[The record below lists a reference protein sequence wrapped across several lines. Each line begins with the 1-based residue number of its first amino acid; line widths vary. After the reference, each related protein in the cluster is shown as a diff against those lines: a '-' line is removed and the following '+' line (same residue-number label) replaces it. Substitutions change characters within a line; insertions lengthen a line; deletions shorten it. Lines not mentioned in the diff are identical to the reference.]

1 MENRRRRLNRS
12 GRIARTPTARL
23 TPVLLHCSGVRAGV
37 GHVRLEQAARRAGY
51 TTGAA
56 YRCWSSQDDFH
67 RDLALAALAWRD
79 RSSNADAI
87 TSIRTA
93 VDAGVPIDE
102 VVRIGAA
109 ANVERT
115 PVDTDYFVPLV
126 LRATARFDDE
136 LAAAARTRVD
146 EGIAAHEQ
154 LHEILLT
161 RYRRRVRA
169 PLTTRDLATIIAA
182 IADGFAVQDVGREH
196 PRVVVDHPGPGVGHE
211 WTLLGL
217 ALRAIVAEL
226 TEPVTDG
233 LGDGVSGPE

>member
-1 MENRRRRLNRS
+1 MSRA
-12 GRIARTPTARL
+12 AREAVL
-23 TPVLLHCSGVRAGV
+23 AAGLDLLHGAGVRPGV

-56 YRCWSSQDDFH
+56 YRCWPWQDDFH
-67 RDLALAALAWRD
+67 HDLALAALGWRD

-87 TSIRTA
+87 TSIRAA
-93 VDAGVPIDE
+93 VDAWAPADE
-102 VVRIGAA
+102 VVRVGAA

-115 PVDTDYFVPLV
+115 PMDTDYFVPLV

-136 LAAAARTRVD
+136 LAAAAAARVD

-161 RYRRRVRA
+161 RYRRQVRP
-169 PLTTRDLATIIAA
+169 PLTIRDLATIIAA

-196 PRVVVDHPGPGVGHE
+196 PRVVVDDPGPGVGRE

-217 ALRAIVAEL
+217 AIRAIVAEL
-226 TEPVTDG
+226 TEP
-233 LGDGVSGPE
+233 LSGPE

>member
-1 MENRRRRLNRS
+1 V
-12 GRIARTPTARL
+12 T
-23 TPVLLHCSGVRAGV
+23 H
-37 GHVRLEQAARRAGY
+37 
-51 TTGAA
+51 
-56 YRCWSSQDDFH
+56 
-67 RDLALAALAWRD
+67 
-79 RSSNADAI
+79 
-87 TSIRTA
+87 
-93 VDAGVPIDE
+93 GVPIDE

-146 EGIAAHEQ
+146 EGITAHEQ
-154 LHEILLT
+154 LHEILLA

-169 PLTTRDLATIIAA
+169 PLTIRDLATIIAA
-182 IADGFAVQDVGREH
+182 IADGFAVQDVGRDH
-196 PRVVVDHPGPGVGHE
+196 PRVVVDHPGPGVGRE

-226 TEPVTDG
+226 TEPVTDER
-233 LGDGVSGPE
+233 GDGVSGPE